1 MDLNYKIQLALIKF
15 FKKYGKYLGAIFII
29 WIIGFSINQ
38 ILKRNPPK
46 LTLSNTYT
54 PNVAI
59 MTDNKVPN
67 SQEKEIKETL
77 KKFTDYALAKNY
89 DQAYNMLTDECKE
102 FNYGNSLNNFKQRAE
117 KIYQQGKVAKFQN
130 YSNYRKRYIYKM
142 TITDDILKTGTSGNY
157 KTYNELLTVAKVG
170 NEYKIADAGYI
181 DRETA
186 GYKNQDEN
194 IEVEVLSKDISYKTE
209 QYNVKIKNKTDKY
222 IIIADS
228 SAASEVTID
237 VEGEIR
243 NATNTDQQG
252 IILYPGETITRSLNF
267 YNYFD
272 LGKRATKLSFNVVRI
287 LENFTGTEKNSSKL
301 ASKVY
306 SFNIKLSK

>member
-59 MTDNKVPN
+59 MTDNK
-67 SQEKEIKETL
+67 
-77 KKFTDYALAKNY
+77 FTDYALAKNY

-102 FNYGNSLNNFKQRAE
+102 FNYGNNLNNFKQRAE

-142 TITDDILKTGTSGNY
+142 TITDD
-157 KTYNELLTVAKVG
+157 
-170 NEYKIADAGYI
+170 
-181 DRETA
+181 
-186 GYKNQDEN
+186 
-194 IEVEVLSKDISYKTE
+194 
-209 QYNVKIKNKTDKY
+209 
-222 IIIADS
+222 
-228 SAASEVTID
+228 
-237 VEGEIR
+237 
-243 NATNTDQQG
+243 
-252 IILYPGETITRSLNF
+252 
-267 YNYFD
+267 
-272 LGKRATKLSFNVVRI
+272 KL
-287 LENFTGTEKNSSKL
+287 
-301 ASKVY
+301 
-306 SFNIKLSK
+306 